1 MDYKICLYLFRN
13 SLLYNGIVW
22 VLFVEEWEFVWIIN
36 YLIYGLFLLVNIK
49 NSLKLKI
56 KNFVFY

>member
-22 VLFVEEWEFVWIIN
+22 VLFVEEWEFVWMIN

-49 NSLKLKI
+49 NS
-56 KNFVFY
+56 